1 MALLT
6 FLCGRCGS
14 ERLVSP
20 PAPAP
25 GEVIA
30 CAVCQWRAS
39 QADWAASTERQV
51 RSLIA
56 FRFSGERRRRV

>member
-14 ERLVSP
+14 ERHVSP

-25 GEVIA
+25 SELVA
-30 CAVCQWRAS
+30 CPVCHWRAS
-39 QADWAASTERQV
+39 HADWAASTERQV
-51 RSLIA
+51 RSLIG
-56 FRFSGERRRRV
+56 FRFGGERRRRL